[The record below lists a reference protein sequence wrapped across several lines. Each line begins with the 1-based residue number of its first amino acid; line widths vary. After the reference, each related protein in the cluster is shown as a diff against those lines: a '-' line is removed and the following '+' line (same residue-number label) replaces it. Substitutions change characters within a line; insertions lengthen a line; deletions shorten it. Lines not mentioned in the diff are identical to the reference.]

1 MKNWEKE
8 FEELPAVNYNLYLG
22 SGKEVCDNCLEFE
35 NAVNQIKS
43 FIHQNFILREEVE
56 RVIKEMQK
64 ELTSFDDHFLR
75 KRGYN
80 KALTDLKQKL
90 NEK

>member
-1 MKNWEKE
+1 
-8 FEELPAVNYNLYLG
+8 
-22 SGKEVCDNCLEFE
+22 
-35 NAVNQIKS
+35 
-43 FIHQNFILREEVE
+43 
-56 RVIKEMQK
+56 VIKEMQK